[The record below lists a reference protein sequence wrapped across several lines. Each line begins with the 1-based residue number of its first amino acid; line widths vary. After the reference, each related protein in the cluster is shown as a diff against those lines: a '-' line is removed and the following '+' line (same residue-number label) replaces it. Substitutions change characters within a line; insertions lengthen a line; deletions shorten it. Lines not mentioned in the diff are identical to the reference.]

1 MPTEAISQTTPTYEG
16 DPLSMPAQ
24 FVRGV
29 GPARASLLAKLNLL
43 TVLDLLFNV
52 PRDVLDLSDVRDPS
66 HLEADVFQSVRGT
79 VVETDSRPTRTGS
92 MTGVLIRSGD
102 DFVRGLWFNQPWMYR
117 KFKYGDAVLF
127 SGKPK
132 RNKGRWEFNNPHS
145 QWLDIDDEDS
155 SNAIAVLPRYG
166 LTEGLR
172 MVDMRKIIR
181 TTVDEFAHL
190 IPDRIPEAARVK
202 WKLPALRD
210 AIRSLHLPKSVAEYE
225 AAKHRLIFEDLLEF
239 QLAVAMRRRA
249 WRTGQ
254 PAPVLPNS
262 PKIDSRIRRL
272 FPFQFT
278 KGQDRAVADIV
289 KDIASGNAMHRLLQA
304 DVGAG
309 KTAIAIYAML
319 VAVANGHQCVLMAPT
334 ELLASQHWQTVDRA
348 LSQSRVNR
356 VLLTGNL
363 GAAARRKA
371 LAEIASGETQLIVG
385 TQAVIQVAVKFA
397 NLGLV
402 IIDEQHKF
410 GVGQRATFSQGEQKP
425 HVLVMTATPIP
436 RSLCLTQ
443 FGDLDLTVIN
453 ELPPGRQPV
462 KTYRVQDPATR
473 ARAWKFI
480 REQLDSGRQVYVVCP
495 RVGDG
500 ESDEPAPELN
510 FEPEA
515 ETEAALEAN
524 SSDGISARAASEASQ
539 SESSTVADNAN
550 RASNGATHLSTARL
564 RDESTINEMLA
575 GELLGATEDVYRQL
589 KSGELKNYRVGI
601 VHGQMDRQLKAD
613 AMDAF
618 RTGET
623 QVLVSTTV
631 VEVGVDVPNATIIVI
646 QQAER
651 FGLSQLHQLRGRVG
665 RGKFQGY
672 CFLFSDA
679 VAPEVVKRLQA
690 MEQYSDGFQ
699 IAEADFELR
708 GPGDIL
714 GTKQHGTLPLRVAD
728 LNRDKEVVEEA
739 RTAAFALVD
748 SREFDQPEFVPLK
761 LNVLD
766 RFAKVMDLPR
776 TG

>member
-1 MPTEAISQTTPTYEG
+1 MPTEALSQSAPTYEG
-16 DPLSMPAQ
+16 DSLAMPVQ

-29 GPARASLLAKLNLL
+29 GPARAALLAKLNLL
-43 TVLDLLFNV
+43 TVIDLLFNI

-66 HLEADVFQSVRGT
+66 HLEADVFQSVRGS

-117 KFKYGDAVLF
+117 KFKYGDSVLF

-132 RNKGRWEFNNPHS
+132 RNKGRWEFNNPHT
-145 QWLDIDDEDS
+145 QWLDVDDEDS
-155 SNAIAVLPRYG
+155 SNTLAVLPRYG
-166 LTEGLR
+166 LTDGLR
-172 MVDMRKIIR
+172 MVEMRRIMR
-181 TTVDEFAHL
+181 AAVEEYVHL
-190 IPDRIPEAARVK
+190 IPDRIPDAARVK

-249 WRTGQ
+249 WQTGQ
-254 PAPVLPNS
+254 PAPRLPSS

-289 KDIASGNAMHRLLQA
+289 KDIATGNAMHRLLQA

-319 VAVANGHQCVLMAPT
+319 VAVANGNQCVLMAPT

-348 LSQSRVNR
+348 LAQSRVNR

-385 TQAVIQVAVKFA
+385 TQAVIQAAVKFA
-397 NLGLV
+397 KLGLV

-410 GVGQRATFSQGEQKP
+410 GVGQRATFSLGEQKP

-443 FGDLDLTVIN
+443 FGDLDITVIN

-473 ARAWKFI
+473 TRAWKFI
-480 REQLDSGRQVYVVCP
+480 REQLDAGRQVYVVCP
-495 RVGDG
+495 RVGDA
-500 ESDEPAPELN
+500 EEDDAPTLDFELN
-510 FEPEA
+510 EPQDASRRFPED
-515 ETEAALEAN
+515 AAAN
-524 SSDGISARAASEASQ
+524 EDTPIAASA
-539 SESSTVADNAN
+539 
-550 RASNGATHLSTARL
+550 TARL
-564 RDESTINEMLA
+564 RDEGTINEMLA

-601 VHGQMDRQLKAD
+601 VHGQMDRQMKAD
-613 AMDAF
+613 SMDAF

-690 MEQYSDGFQ
+690 MEQFSDGFQ

-728 LNRDKEVVEEA
+728 LNRDKETVVEA
-739 RTAAFALVD
+739 RNAAFELVN
-748 SREFDQPEFVPLK
+748 SREFDLPEFVPLK

>member
-1 MPTEAISQTTPTYEG
+1 MPTDIAPHSAPSSED
-16 DPLSMPAQ
+16 DPLATPVQ
-24 FVRGV
+24 FLRGV
-29 GPARASLLAKLNLL
+29 GPARAALLAKLELL
-43 TVLDLLFNV
+43 TVADVLFYL

-66 HLEADVFQSVRGT
+66 QLEADLLQSVRGS

-92 MTGVLIRSGD
+92 MTGVLIRSGN

-132 RNKGRWEFNNPHS
+132 RNKGRWEFSNPHT

-155 SNAIAVLPRYG
+155 SNVIAVLPRYG
-166 LTEGLR
+166 LTDGLR
-172 MVDMRKIIR
+172 MAEMRKI
-181 TTVDEFAHL
+181 TSAAVEDFVQF
-190 IPDRIPEAARVK
+190 IPDRIPEAARHK
-202 WKLPALRD
+202 WKLPTLRD
-210 AIRSLHLPKSVAEYE
+210 AIRSLHLPKSVAEYD

-249 WRTGQ
+249 WRAGH
-254 PAPVLPNS
+254 PAPLLPSS

-278 KGQDRAVADIV
+278 KGQDRAVNDIIT
-289 KDIASGNAMHRLLQA
+289 DFASGHAMHRLLQA

-309 KTAIAIYAML
+309 KTAIAIYSML

-334 ELLASQHWQTVDRA
+334 ELLASQHWQTVDRVLA
-348 LSQSRVNR
+348 QSRVNR

-363 GAAARRKA
+363 GAAARRQA
-371 LAEIASGETQLIVG
+371 LADIASGATQLIVG
-385 TQAVIQVAVKFA
+385 TQAVIQADVKFTK
-397 NLGLV
+397 LGLV

-473 ARAWKFI
+473 SRAWKFI
-480 REQLDSGRQVYVVCP
+480 REQLDAGRQVYVVCP

-500 ESDEPAPELN
+500 DSTLEVSTETATSDAQ
-510 FEPEA
+510 
-515 ETEAALEAN
+515 
-524 SSDGISARAASEASQ
+524 SA
-539 SESSTVADNAN
+539 T
-550 RASNGATHLSTARL
+550 GL
-564 RDESTINEMLA
+564 RDENTINEVLA

-589 KSGELKNYRVGI
+589 KSGELQNYRVGI

-613 AMDAF
+613 SMDAF

-679 VAPEVVKRLQA
+679 STPEVVKRLQA
-690 MEQYSDGFQ
+690 MEQFSDGFQ

-728 LNRDKEVVEEA
+728 LNRDHHTVEET
-739 RTAAFALVD
+739 REIAFALVE
-748 SREFDQPEFVPLK
+748 SVEFDHPDYEPLK
-761 LNVLD
+761 TNVLD